1 MDKVYR
7 FILHARPEK
16 ADDDWFDVLNSQMDY
31 LSGWWFGTCFFHN
44 IWDVILPID
53 SYVSEG

>member
-53 SYVSEG
+53 